1 MKSLNLCS
9 RLPNL
14 FEITHLKNGNKFDIL
29 IQEVLILFNY
39 VVKATCK
46 CLHLPL
52 CIFPPLER
60 RTWK

>member
-14 FEITHLKNGNKFDIL
+14 FEITHLKSGNKFNIM
-29 IQEVLILFNY
+29 IEEVLILIHY

-52 CIFPPLER
+52 CIFPRQER
-60 RTWK
+60 LTWI